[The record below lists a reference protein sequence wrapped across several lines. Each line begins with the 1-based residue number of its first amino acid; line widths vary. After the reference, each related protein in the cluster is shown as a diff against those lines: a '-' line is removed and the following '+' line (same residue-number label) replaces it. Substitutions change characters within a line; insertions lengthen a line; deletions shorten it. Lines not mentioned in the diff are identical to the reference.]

1 MIIRLIRLIVVVQC
15 ESTRVQN
22 SKYCPGFPAKCTRQ
36 EGKDSSCL
44 KSGNTQGTGRM
55 VNLPDF
61 TPNYP
66 QVD

>member
-36 EGKDSSCL
+36 EGKDS
-44 KSGNTQGTGRM
+44 
-55 VNLPDF
+55 
-61 TPNYP
+61 
-66 QVD
+66 